1 MVRSPDVNDVVETPL
16 EELVE
21 AIGSIAG
28 KVSRSTRLADEDA
41 VFVVAV
47 VTAAQPY
54 GPVALVSS
62 TSPQQLLDN
71 SGDGP
76 AVVKTLLAEP
86 NVKGNAQGVAILAQH
101 LDHAFA
107 HEAEEQQGTGLIS
120 RNVAVALAVLGSE
133 GLAKLGVNPATCMA
147 NVGAHYQQGIAAV
160 GPSGFQ
166 AAIQQAAQTD
176 RWARRWLERM
186 NS

>member
-1 MVRSPDVNDVVETPL
+1 MAVSLQEANAKWARNAVAGASRWHGDVN
-16 EELVE
+16 
-21 AIGSIAG
+21 
-28 KVSRSTRLADEDA
+28 R
-41 VFVVAV
+41 
-47 VTAAQPY
+47 Y
-54 GPVALVSS
+54 C
-62 TSPQQLLDN
+62 
-71 SGDGP
+71 
-76 AVVKTLLAEP
+76 
-86 NVKGNAQGVAILAQH
+86 
-101 LDHAFA
+101 
-107 HEAEEQQGTGLIS
+107 
-120 RNVAVALAVLGSE
+120 E